1 MQPALNSGTLPVLP
15 TSMPT
20 ESGSV
25 RRHDLDWLRVILFG
39 LLIWFHLGVF
49 TFWLFPDEE
58 VPLSVLFVV
67 DVMHQW
73 RLAAL
78 FLISGM
84 GTAFAFRR
92 RDVKTFLNERL
103 VRLGAP
109 LLFATFVLLGGLFA
123 PLETLWLILVPFPGS
138 EGMPYAHLWF
148 LRNLLIYSVILAPL
162 FAHVRTNP
170 ESAPVRAA
178 RWTVD
183 AGRGLALIIVPALLL
198 AASALLTKPW
208 HYGEVGMWWEFP
220 HYLLFTL
227 FGYLAIQ
234 TGSVWF
240 QRIEALRWWLLA
252 TTLPLSV
259 LWFSVKYDGPGGL
272 MEGGWVMWGRDP
284 FSAATTVATVLQ
296 AFHAWMWCLLVF
308 AWGARLLNRKSR
320 ALAWLNEA
328 VYPTY
333 IMHFHLTFPWMF
345 VAAILGMSWWT
356 STALGTPFVVVGVL
370 ACFVLFRRT
379 AYLRPLVGLR
389 GGRAEAE
396 KLWPFTTTDDPGARI
411 LLHLTAHA
419 VTGAALLVLMILAVL
434 TGFVEI

>member
-15 TSMPT
+15 TPAPT
-20 ESGSV
+20 QGGSV

-259 LWFSVKYDGPGGL
+259 LWFSVKYDSPGGL
-272 MEGGWVMWGRDP
+272 MEGGWVMWGRTP
-284 FSAATTVATVLQ
+284 FSATTTVATVLQ

-356 STALGTPFVVVGVL
+356 STALGTPFVVAGVL

-396 KLWPFTTTDDPGARI
+396 KLWPFTTTEDPGARI